1 MIQRNRGSWR
11 GRLNT
16 KQAKDFLVEQT
27 VEQAALDG
35 VPLADVEK
43 RMMYFTES
51 DPASCDNPIELN
63 DEFEAEF
70 QTKEYEAKISRL
82 LHHAYRRLKKENP
95 ERARNW
101 EQAIQT
107 LRKGDHYL
115 LVMVDQSS
123 ESGVAWWMPILWG
136 IGISILIFILIVIE
150 SALDQRGLIPRWV
163 FGWISNDRQTR
174 RLQFSL
180 ILYGTIGVW
189 IVLRLAKLGVLGDIS
204 KTVFRSTLSTFSFLR
219 PKGRSRR

>member
-1 MIQRNRGSWR
+1 M
-11 GRLNT
+11 NT
-16 KQAKDFLVEQT
+16 KQAKDFLAEQT
-27 VEQAALDG
+27 VEQAALEG

-51 DPASCDNPIELN
+51 DTSSCDNPIELN
-63 DEFEAEF
+63 DEFEAQYE
-70 QTKEYEAKISRL
+70 TKEYETKISRL
-82 LHHAYRRLKKENP
+82 LHHAYKRLKEENP
-95 ERARNW
+95 EGGRNW
-101 EQAIQT
+101 DQAIRT

-150 SALDQRGLIPRWV
+150 SALDQRGLIPSWV

-189 IVLRLAKLGVLGDIS
+189 IVIKLAKLGVLGDIT
-204 KTVFRSTLSTFSFLR
+204 KTVFRSTLSTFSYLR
-219 PKGRSRR
+219 PKGRSRK